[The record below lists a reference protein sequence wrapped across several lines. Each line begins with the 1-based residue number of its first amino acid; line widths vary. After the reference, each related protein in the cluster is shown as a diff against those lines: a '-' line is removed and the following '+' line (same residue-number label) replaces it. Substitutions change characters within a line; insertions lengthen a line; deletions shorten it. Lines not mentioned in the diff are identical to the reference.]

1 MGLAF
6 LVMPQPDARF
16 SSQRSATSTVQQRLT
31 ARPVLASP
39 DRVSAPDEC
48 VARDGA
54 PQATFADARFFGSFG
69 KRSRSILEST
79 SPIIEKIQKKL
90 TTKKP
95 RPARLSVSR
104 THHGPPRQSARAQRA
119 NGTVC
124 LEHSVHAM
132 DAMDDDGGLAVV
144 RPTRWKTRDDHPVK
158 ENADPSGATGGKL
171 SLGSR
176 DDDADDDDVNM
187 DDVSRE
193 WDERVVREDDA
204 AFDQLLDLAEGAM
217 HSVRLKAS
225 PAKAD
230 DRRDDDDDDDDEGSE
245 YDDDDDDGSEY
256 DEYDVDDDRTA
267 DMQHDASVATQENSD
282 VSESSSFDFHVDEP
296 DEDEPGD
303 AGTTTARPTAS
314 PARRRAPPRRET
326 RATYG
331 HLASGQTRVSA
342 SRTDPSAADAKA
354 WLSEF
359 AALNAKQ
366 RAAETALVGTLGADK
381 IADEFAA
388 ERETLR
394 RDLFARLERVRGGVR
409 ALAGHVADVR
419 GGEAYVLE
427 LGRLM
432 DGAERDV
439 VALKEA
445 QKAAYDRLA
454 REERD
459 LARHCDDFASRL
471 ETWDADTSDPVWAG
485 VLRDGSG
492 KFGTNKGGR
501 GRRVYGAPTP
511 DKAEPWSRGASA
523 SRRKAGALEPVS
535 GSVRPASARTAKT
548 STSSSADVSKKPR
561 GPSAPARGRERRV
574 RAVQRPPLAL
584 SPCRPAGARAASP
597 PPRRRR
603 RRRRRGA
610 SPLPR
615 RWRSTTRFSRSTAR
629 RAGGRMWTTRG
640 GAGAWRAAT
649 CTTRRRRR
657 WRRTT
662 WRPSA
667 SSAPRW
673 CATRAGTPSAN
684 TSSGRRR
691 RLCAPGARR
700 RRRRRRRRATRWTP
714 RLRASRRSSGRRLR
728 RRLQRLASA
737 RRRRCASG
745 SSRSRSGTRRSGG
758 RSARRRRRRRRRRRS
773 VGDRLRIERAER
785 DKRNAQR
792 ALERE
797 ELREA
802 ARVAAEAAAEA
813 LIPSAPKMSA
823 AEARAERDRLA
834 ARALEGATRKREAA
848 TAKKRELE
856 ERALRQKTLAAKARE
871 KQRIAEGKTL
881 ASLEDPGRLT
891 RATASHALR
900 VASERDAGGLFSAAP
915 AVQYLSHKATP
926 SWRATR

>member
-1 MGLAF
+1 
-6 LVMPQPDARF
+6 
-16 SSQRSATSTVQQRLT
+16 
-31 ARPVLASP
+31 
-39 DRVSAPDEC
+39 
-48 VARDGA
+48 
-54 PQATFADARFFGSFG
+54 
-69 KRSRSILEST
+69 
-79 SPIIEKIQKKL
+79 
-90 TTKKP
+90 
-95 RPARLSVSR
+95 
-104 THHGPPRQSARAQRA
+104 
-119 NGTVC
+119 
-124 LEHSVHAM
+124 M

-176 DDDADDDDVNM
+176 DDDAEDDDVNM

-230 DRRDDDDDDDDEGSE
+230 DRRDDDDDDDDDDEGSE

-296 DEDEPGD
+296 GDEDEPGD
-303 AGTTTARPTAS
+303 AGATTALPTAS

-331 HLASGQTRVSA
+331 HVVSGQTRVSA

-366 RAAETALVGTLGADK
+366 RAAETALVGTLEKGADK

-485 VLRDGSG
+485 VLRDGSV
-492 KFGTNKGGR
+492 KTKGGR

-523 SRRKAGALEPVS
+523 SRTRAGAADPLPGS
-535 GSVRPASARTAKT
+535 GSVRPASAKTAKT
-548 STSSSADVSKKPR
+548 AKTSSSADATKKPKGV
-561 GPSAPARGRERRV
+561 GPGPW
-574 RAVQRPPLAL
+574 
-584 SPCRPAGARAASP
+584 ARAASARGPGSSSRAGSLSPGESASGKSSSAQKAAAAAARREP
-597 PPRRRR
+597 PPPAVAEYDAFLEEY
-603 RRRRRGA
+603 GA
-610 SPLPR
+610 TGGWADVDHA
-615 RWRSTTRFSRSTAR
+615 RWRRCLARCNMHYAAATAMAADDLAPFGIE
-629 RAGGRMWTTRG
+629 RAEVVRHARWDAEREHLFGKKKEAVR
-640 GAGAWRAAT
+640 AWRAAQT
-649 CTTRRRRR
+649 AAAKATRDALDAEIRRDEEEQRAKAAAKAAAAREREKAALREWKLEKQERDEAQRRAQREAAAASAASEAERRR
-657 WRRTT
+657 
-662 WRPSA
+662 
-667 SSAPRW
+667 
-673 CATRAGTPSAN
+673 
-684 TSSGRRR
+684 
-691 RLCAPGARR
+691 
-700 RRRRRRRRATRWTP
+700 
-714 RLRASRRSSGRRLR
+714 
-728 RRLQRLASA
+728 
-737 RRRRCASG
+737 
-745 SSRSRSGTRRSGG
+745 
-758 RSARRRRRRRRRRRS
+758 
-773 VGDRLRIERAER
+773 RLRIERAER

-802 ARVAAEAAAEA
+802 ARAAAEAAAEA

-834 ARALEGATRKREAA
+834 ARALEAATRKREAA

-856 ERALRQKTLAAKARE
+856 ERAERQKALAAKARE
-871 KQRIAEGKTL
+871 RQRIAEGKTM

>member
-1 MGLAF
+1 
-6 LVMPQPDARF
+6 
-16 SSQRSATSTVQQRLT
+16 
-31 ARPVLASP
+31 
-39 DRVSAPDEC
+39 
-48 VARDGA
+48 
-54 PQATFADARFFGSFG
+54 
-69 KRSRSILEST
+69 
-79 SPIIEKIQKKL
+79 
-90 TTKKP
+90 
-95 RPARLSVSR
+95 
-104 THHGPPRQSARAQRA
+104 
-119 NGTVC
+119 
-124 LEHSVHAM
+124 M

-245 YDDDDDDGSEY
+245 YDDDDDDDGSEY

-303 AGTTTARPTAS
+303 PLTTTARPTAS

-523 SRRKAGALEPVS
+523 SRRKAGALEPAS

-548 STSSSADVSKKPR
+548 STSSSADVSKKPKGSL
-561 GPSAPARGRERRV
+561 GPGPW
-574 RAVQRPPLAL
+574 
-584 SPCRPAGARAASP
+584 ARAASARGPTSSSRAESLSPGGSASGKSSSAQKAAAAAARREP
-597 PPRRRR
+597 PPKAVAEYDAFLEEY
-603 RRRRRGA
+603 GA
-610 SPLPR
+610 TGGWADVDHA
-615 RWRSTTRFSRSTAR
+615 RWRRCLARCNMHYAAATAMAADDLAPFGIE
-629 RAGGRMWTTRG
+629 RAEVVRHARWDAEREHLFGKKKEAVR
-640 GAGAWRAAT
+640 AWRAAQT
-649 CTTRRRRR
+649 AAAKATRDALDAEIARVEEEQRAKAAAKAAAAREREKAALREWKLEKQERDEAQRRAQREATAASAASEAERRR
-657 WRRTT
+657 
-662 WRPSA
+662 
-667 SSAPRW
+667 
-673 CATRAGTPSAN
+673 
-684 TSSGRRR
+684 
-691 RLCAPGARR
+691 
-700 RRRRRRRRATRWTP
+700 
-714 RLRASRRSSGRRLR
+714 
-728 RRLQRLASA
+728 
-737 RRRRCASG
+737 
-745 SSRSRSGTRRSGG
+745 
-758 RSARRRRRRRRRRRS
+758 
-773 VGDRLRIERAER
+773 RLRIERAER